1 MQKEKINLLGFTHER
16 LVEFFDSID
25 QPRFRASQ
33 LLKWIHQRGVID
45 FMLMTDFSL
54 ELRNNLS
61 VIAEV
66 KPPSVEECHVSP
78 EGTKKYL
85 IKLESGSMIEMVKIP
100 EKKRMTLCISSQAG
114 CALQCTF
121 CATGA
126 QGFEKNLSDAEIIGQ
141 LWLANFYDSSSPL
154 ISNVVFMGMGEPL
167 LNVEN
172 VLSSIS
178 LMLHQNA
185 YGLSKRRITLSTSGI
200 VPEINKLAERTDV
213 SLAISLHAA
222 NNILRDEIVPINK
235 KYPLNDFRDENVP
248 INKKYPLN
256 DLLDA
261 CKQYL
266 NNQSKRKTITIEY
279 ILIDGINDSIEH
291 AKDLVKILKG
301 LPCKINL
308 IPFNPFEGCDYMRSK
323 EDTIK
328 DFKNFLV
335 KKGFITTLRI
345 TRGDAIDGACG
356 QLVGNLKKS
365 VKGKNNKNSI
375 NLINTL

>member
-1 MQKEKINLLGFTHER
+1 MQKEKINLLGFTHKR
-16 LVEFFDSID
+16 LVEFFNSID

-61 VIAEV
+61 AIAEV

-172 VLSSIS
+172 VLSSID

-235 KYPLNDFRDENVP
+235 KYPLND
-248 INKKYPLN
+248 
-256 DLLDA
+256 LLDA

-266 NNQSKRKTITIEY
+266 KNQSKRKTITIEY

-291 AKDLVKILKG
+291 ARDLVKILKG

>member
-16 LVEFFDSID
+16 LVEFFNSID
-25 QPRFRASQ
+25 QPRFRACQ

-61 VIAEV
+61 AIAEV

-172 VLSSIS
+172 VLSSID

-235 KYPLNDFRDENVP
+235 KYPLND
-248 INKKYPLN
+248 
-256 DLLDA
+256 LLDA

-266 NNQSKRKTITIEY
+266 KNQSKRKTITIEY

-291 AKDLVKILKG
+291 ARDLVKILKG

>member
-172 VLSSIS
+172 VLSSID

-222 NNILRDEIVPINK
+222 NNILRDEI
-235 KYPLNDFRDENVP
+235 VP

>member
-16 LVEFFDSID
+16 LVEFFNSID

-61 VIAEV
+61 AIAEV

-235 KYPLNDFRDENVP
+235 KYPLND
-248 INKKYPLN
+248 
-256 DLLDA
+256 LLDA

-266 NNQSKRKTITIEY
+266 KNQSKRKTITIEY

-291 AKDLVKILKG
+291 ARDLVKILKG

>member
-1 MQKEKINLLGFTHER
+1 MQKEKINLLGFTQER
-16 LVEFFDSID
+16 LVEFFNSID

-154 ISNVVFMGMGEPL
+154 ISNIVFMGMGEPL

-235 KYPLNDFRDENVP
+235 KYPLND
-248 INKKYPLN
+248 
-256 DLLDA
+256 LLDA

-266 NNQSKRKTITIEY
+266 KNQSKRKTITIEY

-291 AKDLVKILKG
+291 ARDLVKILKG

>member
-16 LVEFFDSID
+16 LVEFFNSID

-61 VIAEV
+61 AIAEV

-141 LWLANFYDSSSPL
+141 LWLANFYDSLSPL

-172 VLSSIS
+172 VLSSID

-235 KYPLNDFRDENVP
+235 KYPLND
-248 INKKYPLN
+248 
-256 DLLDA
+256 LLDA

-266 NNQSKRKTITIEY
+266 KNQSKRKTITIEY

-291 AKDLVKILKG
+291 ARDLVKILKG

-308 IPFNPFEGCDYMRSK
+308 IPFNSFEGCDYMRSK
-323 EDTIK
+323 EDSIK